1 MLCCLSRRWS
11 QTVYGSWAGGWLLGT
26 PQQQLRRR
34 MEIRVQKKRKLQIL
48 TSASRVQSLGQTPLL
63 LHCDCGVRL
72 VLGEDGGDGRGLLG
86 ADLAEGGS
94 VGSSDWRN
102 FSRYQVRRG
111 LPRRHR
117 RRRGRD
123 SGKSVRARERVSCTL
138 LLQSVGRS
146 KSGRAIKATRK
157 FATAPSQHRWCPK
170 LAAMHSLEQKHTL
183 DR

>member
-1 MLCCLSRRWS
+1 MLPLTPLVADSLR
-11 QTVYGSWAGGWLLGT
+11 VLGGRLAVGNAAAT
-26 PQQQLRRR
+26 ATTQNGNPSA
-34 MEIRVQKKRKLQIL
+34 KKRKLQIL
-48 TSASRVQSLGQTPLL
+48 TSASRVQSLEQTPLL
-63 LHCDCGVRL
+63 LHCDCGVRP

-170 LAAMHSLEQKHTL
+170 LAAMHSLEQKHTHT
-183 DR
+183 R